1 MVSAGELKVT
11 SGAVND
17 CVCGAM
23 RAAGV
28 APSGVALVSG
38 EGGKR
43 RDGHE
48 RPGTR
53 RLPGPAGP
61 MPESGQQPAAD
72 CQRQGT
78 PEQPR
83 TYKLTVRV
91 IAELYPPL
99 TNERR
104 WAFQNAIALSR
115 GHPLIRAAARWDKL
129 DEATVTI
136 ECQAC
141 DAAAAAEAARGII
154 RRTAGFTGEIGV
166 RDIKVTQVAP
176 AG

>member
-1 MVSAGELKVT
+1 MVRAGELKMT
-11 SGAVND
+11 SGAEDD
-17 CVCGAM
+17 CVRGAV

-28 APSGVALVSG
+28 ASSGDAPVTG

-48 RPGTR
+48 RPGAR
-53 RLPGPAGP
+53 RRSGPAGP
-61 MPESGQQPAAD
+61 MPGSVPQPAAD
-72 CQRQGT
+72 RQRPGT
-78 PEQPR
+78 PEQLH
-83 TYKLTVRV
+83 TYKLTVRA
-91 IAELYPPL
+91 IAELYPTL

-141 DAAAAAEAARGII
+141 DAAAAAGAARGII

-166 RDIKVTQVAP
+166 RDIKVTRVTP
-176 AG
+176 AD

>member
-1 MVSAGELKVT
+1 MVRADGLKVT
-11 SGAVND
+11 SGAEGD
-17 CVCGAM
+17 CVRGAM
-23 RAAGV
+23 RAACV
-28 APSGVALVSG
+28 ASSGVPPVAG

-48 RPGTR
+48 RPGPR
-53 RLPGPAGP
+53 RQLGPAGQ
-61 MPESGQQPAAD
+61 MPGSGPQPAAD
-72 CQRQGT
+72 CQRPGT
-78 PEQPR
+78 PGQLR

-115 GHPLIRAAARWDKL
+115 GRPLIRATARWDKL
-129 DEATVTI
+129 DEAAVTI
-136 ECQAC
+136 ECQAR
-141 DAAAAAEAARGII
+141 DAAAAAEIARAII
-154 RRTAGFTGEIGV
+154 RRTAGLTGQIGV
-166 RDIKVTQVAP
+166 RDIKVARVAP

>member
-1 MVSAGELKVT
+1 MVRAGELKVT
-11 SGAVND
+11 SGAEDD
-17 CVCGAM
+17 CVRGAV
-23 RAAGV
+23 RAACVASSGV
-28 APSGVALVSG
+28 APVAG

-43 RDGHE
+43 RGGHE
-48 RPGTR
+48 RPGAR
-53 RLPGPAGP
+53 RQPGPDGP
-61 MPESGQQPAAD
+61 MPGSVPQPPAD
-72 CQRQGT
+72 CQRPGT
-78 PEQPR
+78 PEQLR

-115 GHPLIRAAARWDKL
+115 GRPLIRAAARWDQL
-129 DEATVTI
+129 DEVTVTI

-141 DAAAAAEAARGII
+141 DAAAAAEAARAII

-166 RDIKVTQVAP
+166 RDIRVIRVAP
-176 AG
+176 AD

>member
-11 SGAVND
+11 SGAEDD
-17 CVCGAM
+17 CVRGAM

-28 APSGVALVSG
+28 ASSGVAPVTG

-48 RPGTR
+48 RPGAR
-53 RLPGPAGP
+53 RQPGPVGP
-61 MPESGQQPAAD
+61 MPGSVPQPAAD
-72 CQRQGT
+72 GQRPGT
-78 PEQPR
+78 PEQLR

-115 GHPLIRAAARWDKL
+115 GRPLIRAAARWDKL

-141 DAAAAAEAARGII
+141 DAVAAAEAARGII

-166 RDIKVTQVAP
+166 RDIKVIRVAP
-176 AG
+176 AD